1 MNKLSIYLSI
11 SMVTLMLGAIEAKE
25 PAKTPNSN
33 IELQTLYSN
42 NSALDLLPEEAKSRF
57 IESFQYN
64 ENGQVTS
71 FYYEDIKK
79 LTPVEAQ
86 KILRVIGMEKETRN
100 LYNPSLNT
108 DEAFMYR
115 MSPMAINDKFLIG
128 YRCVGPG
135 TCRAARGYACT
146 ENC

>member
-1 MNKLSIYLSI
+1 
-11 SMVTLMLGAIEAKE
+11 MVTLMLGAIEAKE
-25 PAKTPNSN
+25 PAKIPNSK

-42 NSALDLLPEEAKSRF
+42 NSALDLLPEEAKKRF
-57 IESFQYN
+57 IESVQYN

-79 LTPVEAQ
+79 LKPVEAQ

-100 LYNPSLNT
+100 LYNSSLNT

-115 MSPMAINDKFLIG
+115 MSPMAVNDNFLIG
-128 YRCVGPG
+128 YKCVGPG
-135 TCRAARGYACT
+135 DCIQATNHACT
-146 ENC
+146 KNC